1 VTVLRT
7 ICIAGAV
14 GAAAAVLV
22 VGQPEVYSF
31 LLLSG
36 GILFVVG
43 AGSIAA
49 DAFPLR
55 SRLALACS
63 ALTPVAALFMATAG
77 LAGLPP
83 YLAVAP
89 VLAVTLAPVVA
100 PRMRRRP
107 SA

>member
-1 VTVLRT
+1 MLRA
-7 ICIAGAV
+7 ISIAAAV
-14 GAAAAVLV
+14 CAAAAVLV
-22 VGQPEVYSF
+22 VGQPEVYSV

-36 GILFVVG
+36 VVLFVVG

-77 LAGLPP
+77 FAELSP

-100 PRMRRRP
+100 PRLRRR
-107 SA
+107 AAA

>member
-1 VTVLRT
+1 MSVLRA
-7 ICIAGAV
+7 ICITAAI

-22 VGQPEVYSF
+22 VGQPEVYSA

-36 GILFVVG
+36 IVLFVVG

-55 SRLALACS
+55 SKVALVCS
-63 ALTPVAALFMATAG
+63 ALTPLAATFMATAG
-77 LAGLPP
+77 FADLSP

-89 VLAVTLAPVVA
+89 VMAVTLAPVVV
-100 PRMRRRP
+100 PRGRRP
-107 SA
+107 